1 MNAYTTEFLVRDR
14 IAELYVA
21 AGRDPHRVHVPES
34 PPPGPRPIARLAAWA
49 RTMFN
54 AGRPSS
60 PVATQ
65 AAD

>member
-34 PPPGPRPIARLAAWA
+34 PPPGRRPIARFVARA
-49 RTMFN
+49 RTFVQ
-54 AGRPSS
+54 AGRPSR
-60 PVATQ
+60 PIPAQ